1 MGRIRSNE
9 SVCYVHILYLHGF
22 ASSPQSKKAT
32 YFRPFFEERGA
43 GYSIPNLNQP
53 SFSELTLTSMLAE
66 VARTIAAIDDDEIY
80 LIGSSM
86 GGLPVLHFYDSYR
99 NGEASDVKNMALL
112 APALDFVKN
121 RDAHMGDAWQE
132 KWREAGQW
140 GFFNYATNQEE
151 FVHYGLVE
159 DIMGYDSASV
169 NVDIPML
176 IYHGKGDDVVDYRGS
191 VDFAESRNTVE
202 LHLLDDDHQLLASKD
217 TILQGILDFFEV
229 GE

>member
-1 MGRIRSNE
+1 MH
-9 SVCYVHILYLHGF
+9 VLYLHGF

-32 YFRPFFEERGA
+32 YFRPYFEERGA
-43 GYSIPNLNQP
+43 GYSIPDLNQP
-53 SFSELTLTSMLAE
+53 NFQTLTLTSMLAE
-66 VARTIAAIDDDEIY
+66 VARTVNAIDDDEIY

-86 GGLPVLHFYDSYR
+86 GGLTVLHFYDRYSHA
-99 NGEASDVKNMALL
+99 EAARVKKMALL
-112 APALDFVKN
+112 APAFDFVRN
-121 RDAHMGDAWQE
+121 RDAHMGEGWQE
-132 KWREAGQW
+132 KWRTVGQW

-169 NVDIPML
+169 AVDVPIL

-191 VDFAESRNTVE
+191 VDFAEPRDTVK
-202 LHLLDDDHQLLASKD
+202 LNLLDDDHQLLASKD